1 MLFSLNLVNAQECEP
16 CIGILDPAGASFTV
30 SGNNPLRP
38 FCSSFNL
45 SSGAVTNTESCA
57 RTYLFKITFQ
67 STDSPSSLYPVQTIF
82 DEAGYAGS
90 VLMISETYAISP
102 STRTMVFSVTIPAL
116 TTTTVNFPFTI
127 GANGNT
133 TPLASWTITMTQDV
147 LNDSNV
153 ACGFSSPFISATA
166 NWDFP
171 YTIIKG
177 TKTITELLSG
187 PNPVLFPLVPGQFAS
202 INILLVPENGSIVPP
217 TLIIDANYS
226 IGASDSLF
234 PNIFSL
240 SPGATI
246 KVLSGATL
254 GIRSIT
260 TTTCSQL
267 AQGFVIES
275 GGRLNLTTSDIKDCR
290 FGIDVKPGAIISV
303 TNTLFTS
310 NYIGARFN
318 MNAAPFSATINAFT
332 GNSFLSA
339 FIPLKMPFPG
349 MPEAVESRG
358 YCGILA
364 SNYIN
369 FNIFGTPGNSFRS
382 LANGLLLTNTTGNI
396 ANMFFND
403 MNSIGPAAYNF
414 EGFGIRM
421 FGKGKPSYMNI
432 NEFWHTMT
440 FTNCKT
446 GIRADYY
453 HGDVENVTMT
463 NVGIGIDWVNS
474 PGRLIKLDGNTINA
488 RQEGI
493 RSFMNEPTMAAS
505 LIRANTITM
514 TTASPAA
521 LNPRTGIE
529 LQEGGLGGNL
539 GGGWR
544 VLGNTITMTNGGQGI
559 LYHNG
564 LFGNIVGNVVNNT
577 GASANSQNPYI
588 GIETEANMHSN
599 VAANTV
605 NQSLP
610 AGLGQGDSEG
620 IYSAS
625 GFANTYQCNCVN
637 RTAVG
642 MQFNDMADFTNAVRG
657 NRMNIHN
664 TLGLQLGFPGGG
676 AYVGRQDHT
685 GNLWDLTAIPVG
697 GFGGRNWG
705 NALQSLFIVN
715 PGAEHPAVAPVQWFD
730 AVSGQSFTCSNACSF
745 PPGAQIPPRVP
756 EDYVPTGLD
765 GASVNGTLGT
775 GGYYP
780 SETLWKGKYR
790 LYRKMLRIPAIEN
803 YSSQYT
809 AFKSAN
815 MYLPLGK
822 LAYISEEKAKLY
834 TLSSTEQSTLDAYWA
849 DLTSKISVLRN
860 LDSLRQSGASVDPG
874 VYNTAI
880 QQHITSG
887 TQYETY
893 QQGLT
898 TARQQ
903 KIQTLLTFNAGTS
916 TGPTIEANH
925 KTVNQIVLQMLLVDS
940 LASGNLSTL
949 TAIAAQ
955 CPLSGGDAVYEARS
969 IVSRLTGQEYDD
981 VALCG
986 SQRPGAGGRAETS
999 EIPAEV
1005 LVFPNPTTGY
1015 VSWLG
1020 IPEGKITVRVFNTL
1034 GQLQLESISENNAI
1048 DLSALNQGVYRFQ
1061 ILSAEQKI
1069 LFNGSISLLK

>member
-1 MLFSLNLVNAQECEP
+1 MLFL
-16 CIGILDPAGASFTV
+16 G
-30 SGNNPLRP
+30 
-38 FCSSFNL
+38 
-45 SSGAVTNTESCA
+45 
-57 RTYLFKITFQ
+57 LFKINAQDCYPTGYLATATAIIPQVVRPTCDGFSFTTIIENQNAECSVDYQINLRFFTIDNLFGQ
-67 STDSPSSLYPVQTIF
+67 SLPSLF
-82 DEAGYAGS
+82 ND
-90 VLMISETYAISP
+90 MIYTGGVP
-102 STRTMVFSVTIPAL
+102 VFSTTFGFDQEIFLDLAFQVTVPAG
-116 TTTTVNFPFTI
+116 TTSTFTFPFTTTAI
-127 GANGNT
+127 DKTPFGGWLTQVFVNSLEADGSLSFPLYHVDTRKLVTLIPWDEEAFGISGSANI
-133 TPLASWTITMTQDV
+133 SDV
-147 LNDSNV
+147 LAILSPLPNNLIIYP
-153 ACGFSSPFISATA
+153 ATGSSI
-166 NWDFP
+166 
-171 YTIIKG
+171 
-177 TKTITELLSG
+177 
-187 PNPVLFPLVPGQFAS
+187 
-202 INILLVPENGSIVPP
+202 PP
-217 TLIIDANYS
+217 TLTIDVAYS
-226 IGASDSLF
+226 HGISTSR
-234 PNIFSL
+234 NRIFL

-246 KVLSGATL
+246 KVIGSASLNLTNSDVQVGPCAV
-254 GIRSIT
+254 
-260 TTTCSQL
+260 QL
-267 AQGFVIES
+267 AQGIVVEP
-275 GGRLNLTTSDIKDCR
+275 GGSLIATGCTLNDSR
-290 FGIDVKPGAIISV
+290 FAIDAKPGSTISV
-303 TNTLFTS
+303 TGTGFFD
-310 NYIGARFN
+310 NYIGLKLD
-318 MNAAPFSATINAFT
+318 MSSAPEASKRVNLLAFT
-332 GNSFLSA
+332 GNTFSTA
-339 FIPLKMPFPG
+339 QAAINAPFPG
-349 MPEAVESRG
+349 MPEAIESRG
-358 YCGILA
+358 YCGILL
-364 SNYIN
+364 NDYRD
-369 FNIFGTPGNSFRS
+369 FNVFGSPGTSFS
-382 LANGLLLTNTTGNI
+382 FLANGLIIANTTGNI

-403 MNSIGPAAYNF
+403 MNSVGPAAYPF

-421 FGKGKPSYMNI
+421 GAKGKPSYMNI
-432 NEFWHTMT
+432 NEFWHSMT
-440 FTNCKT
+440 FNNCKT

-474 PGRLIKLDGNTINA
+474 PNRLIKLDGNTITA
-488 RQEGI
+488 SREGI
-493 RSFMNEPTMAAS
+493 RSFLNEPTLPAS

-514 TTASPAA
+514 TVASPAA

-529 LQEGGLGGNL
+529 LQEGGLSANL
-539 GGGWR
+539 GSGWR
-544 VLGNTITMTNGGQGI
+544 VLGNTVTMTNGGQGI
-559 LYHNG
+559 LYRNG
-564 LFGNIVGNVVNNT
+564 ISGNIAGNAVNNT
-577 GASANSQNPYI
+577 GATASSQNPYT
-588 GIETEANMHSN
+588 GIQTEGNNYVN

-605 NQSLP
+605 DQSLP

-620 IYSAS
+620 IYSSS

-676 AYVGRQDHT
+676 AFVGKQDHT

-705 NALQSLFIVN
+705 NSLFSQFFVN
-715 PGAEHPAVAPVQWFD
+715 PGPEHPAVDPQQWFQD
-730 AVSGQSFTCSNACSF
+730 FPASSFTCSNVCSF

-756 EDYVPTGLD
+756 EDYIPTGLD
-765 GASVNGTLGT
+765 GASVNGTIGT

-780 SETLWKGKYR
+780 TETLWKGKYR

-815 MYLPLGK
+815 MNLPLGK

-849 DLTSKISVLRN
+849 DLTSKISTLRN

-874 VYNTAI
+874 VYNTAV
-880 QQHITSG
+880 QQRIASG

-903 KIQTLLTFNAGTS
+903 KIQTLLSFNAGTS
-916 TGPTIEANH
+916 TGPIIEANH

-940 LASGNLSTL
+940 LASSNLTTL

-955 CPLSGGDAVYEARS
+955 CPLSGGDAVYEARA
-969 IVSRLTGQEYDD
+969 IVSHLTGQEYDD

-986 SQRPGAGGRAETS
+986 SQRPGAGGREETS

-1020 IPEGKITVRVFNTL
+1020 IPEGKVTVRVFNAL
-1034 GQLQLESISENNAI
+1034 GQLQLERNSEDNAV
-1048 DLSALNQGVYRFQ
+1048 DLSALNQGIYRLQ
-1061 ILSAEQKI
+1061 ILSSEQKI